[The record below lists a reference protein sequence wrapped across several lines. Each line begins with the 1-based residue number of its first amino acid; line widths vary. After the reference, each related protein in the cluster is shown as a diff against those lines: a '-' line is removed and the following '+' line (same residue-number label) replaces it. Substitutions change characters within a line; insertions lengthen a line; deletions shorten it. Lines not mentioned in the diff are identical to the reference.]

1 MGLQQACYHS
11 ANVCTEAWEISEALI
26 SRARLYQATETCC
39 VGSASTKPLCIY
51 IYMVQGL
58 DYITAVYSVTTINKI
73 KLTSIQYNVL
83 IVHACLYNTKR
94 GSMGSMQL

>member
-1 MGLQQACYHS
+1 MHGSLGNIRS
-11 ANVCTEAWEISEALI
+11 SNVSCKVVPS
-26 SRARLYQATETCC
+26 TETCY

-73 KLTSIQYNVL
+73 KLTSIQYVHVNVYTTPKEAL
-83 IVHACLYNTKR
+83 WVPCSVRRAVLRYIYIA
-94 GSMGSMQL
+94 